1 MTDQRDVLAREIDE
15 ELRREQLLK
24 LWERYGT
31 YAVIAAVLVIVAIGG
46 YKYNQYRRGLA
57 AEATGAQFTTATQGP
72 ESAADA
78 DKILQDIAAK
88 GPSGYAT
95 LARLRMAAALRAAG
109 KNVDAASAYQAVADD
124 GTADTLLRDYARLQ
138 ATMLTLDTASWTDM
152 QNRLNDLASDSNPW
166 RYSARELLGLS
177 AYKAGKP
184 NEAREQFERLIGD
197 QGTPPGIAER
207 ARIMLSMLTEADLA
221 KAGGAENAKATP
233 AGPAEHGKGAKAT
246 MPTGKKEK

>member
-15 ELRREQLLK
+15 EFRREQLLK

-57 AEATGAQFTTATQGP
+57 AESTGARFTTATQGA

-95 LARLRMAAALRAAG
+95 LARLRLAATLRAAG
-109 KNVDAASAYQAVADD
+109 KNVDATSAYQAVVDD
-124 GTADTLLRDYARLQ
+124 NTADTLLRDYARLQ
-138 ATMLTLDTASWTDM
+138 VAMLTLDTVSWTDM
-152 QNRLNDLASDSNPW
+152 QNRLNDLASDGNPW
-166 RYSARELLGLS
+166 RFSARELLGLS

-221 KAGGAENAKATP
+221 KASGADKATAKPAEGGKEAKASAP
-233 AGPAEHGKGAKAT
+233 AA
-246 MPTGKKEK
+246 KKEK